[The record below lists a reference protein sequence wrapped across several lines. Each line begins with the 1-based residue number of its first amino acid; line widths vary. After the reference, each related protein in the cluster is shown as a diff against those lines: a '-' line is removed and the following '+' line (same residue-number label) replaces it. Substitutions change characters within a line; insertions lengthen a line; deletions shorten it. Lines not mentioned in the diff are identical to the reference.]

1 MIGENKYKYID
12 SNAPNIK
19 INYSYS
25 KYLGLQFLDYWKIS
39 RKENLKEFDKGNLDI
54 LIKKVD
60 SRFVLEGFNSSGEI
74 FSKWLK
80 NIDLLNLDFLKDVNL
95 LIKRFEVTR
104 KIFNEYND
112 LMRPNN
118 KKNYLYIN
126 NYSLFG
132 IVLGLLFSETKKYQY
147 LNAHVKLNDILIG
160 WDTHN
165 LNDDSLMFRAYSLE
179 LEYNNVIQIL
189 NKKNI
194 LHD

>member
-25 KYLGLQFLDYWKIS
+25 KYLGLQFLDYWKTS

-165 LNDDSLMFRAYSLE
+165 LNDDSLMFRAYSLD

>member
-12 SNAPNIK
+12 GNAPNVK

-39 RKENLKEFDKGNLDI
+39 RKENLKEFDKLNLDI
-54 LIKKVD
+54 LIKKLD
-60 SRFVLEGFNSSGEI
+60 SSCVLEGFNFSEEI

-104 KIFNEYND
+104 KIYNEYND
-112 LMRPNN
+112 LMRPFN
-118 KKNYLYIN
+118 KKDYLYIN

-147 LNAHVKLNDILIG
+147 LNAHVKLNDILLG
-160 WDTHN
+160 WHTYN
-165 LNDDSLMFRAYSLE
+165 LNEDSLMFRAYSLN

-189 NKKNI
+189 KKKDI

>member
-1 MIGENKYKYID
+1 MIGENKYKYING
-12 SNAPNIK
+12 NAPNVK

-25 KYLGLQFLDYWKIS
+25 KYLGLQFLDYWKTS
-39 RKENLKEFDKGNLDI
+39 RKENLKEFDKANLDI

-80 NIDLLNLDFLKDVNL
+80 NMDLLNLDFLKDVNL

-147 LNAHVKLNDILIG
+147 LNAHIKLNDILLG
-160 WDTHN
+160 WDTYN
-165 LNDDSLMFRAYSLE
+165 LNEDSLMFRAYSLD
-179 LEYNNVIQIL
+179 LEYNNIIQTL
-189 NKKNI
+189 NKKEI
-194 LHD
+194 PHD

>member
-1 MIGENKYKYID
+1 MIGENKYKYING
-12 SNAPNIK
+12 NAPNVK

-39 RKENLKEFDKGNLDI
+39 RKENLKEFDKKNLDI

-60 SRFVLEGFNSSGEI
+60 SSFVLEGFNSSVKV

-104 KIFNEYND
+104 KIYNEYNN
-112 LMRPNN
+112 LMRPFN
-118 KKNYLYIN
+118 KKDYLHIN

-147 LNAHVKLNDILIG
+147 LNAHIKLNDILLG
-160 WDTHN
+160 WDTYN
-165 LNDDSLMFRAYSLE
+165 LNEDSLMFRAYSLD
-179 LEYNNVIQIL
+179 LEYNNVIQTL
-189 NKKNI
+189 NKKEI
-194 LHD
+194 PHD

>member
-25 KYLGLQFLDYWKIS
+25 KYLGLQFLDYWKTS
-39 RKENLKEFDKGNLDI
+39 RKENLKEFDKANLDI

-80 NIDLLNLDFLKDVNL
+80 NMDLLNLDFLKDVNL

-165 LNDDSLMFRAYSLE
+165 LNDDSLMLRAYSLD
-179 LEYNNVIQIL
+179 LEYSNVIQIL
-189 NKKNI
+189 DNKNI

>member
-25 KYLGLQFLDYWKIS
+25 KYLGLQFLDYWKTS
-39 RKENLKEFDKGNLDI
+39 RKENLKEFDKANLDI

-80 NIDLLNLDFLKDVNL
+80 NMDLLNLDFLKDVNL

-165 LNDDSLMFRAYSLE
+165 LNDDSLMLRAYSLD
-179 LEYNNVIQIL
+179 LEYSNVIQIL
-189 NKKNI
+189 DKKNI
-194 LHD
+194 PHD